1 MQHLLH
7 FFLKENFFAFLVL
20 PLTAHCTMTFVESSI
35 RKWNG
40 YHLNDLMD
48 EDHLKGMLQNMII
61 PKDFT
66 DVTLVSN
73 DSKAIKAHRKILSAT
88 IPALKKIL
96 QIENHNH
103 PVIYLTS
110 VKYEEM
116 EAILKFIYT
125 GETVCNEYRID
136 ELLKN
141 ETHLEMKEVNESLQ
155 RKEAISETM
164 REEDTEDMLNKAMEN
179 KENNKQIEEDWRNL
193 QIKIENS
200 KEISKEEAHQKK
212 NPSDLVGKND
222 DFTRNIS
229 AENNLGQDWLT
240 NSKVDL
246 EENCIVNQVVSNNQ
260 KDPVIKMATVN
271 MPPPGPS
278 VQPQTERWERFK
290 CDPCNKVY
298 AHRMGLWKHNK
309 NVHENA
315 KYPCRQCDFQAV
327 NQIHL
332 TRHIHSSHGGFQF
345 ICNLC
350 QFPAATESN
359 LKKHIKN
366 KHI

>member
-1 MQHLLH
+1 
-7 FFLKENFFAFLVL
+7 
-20 PLTAHCTMTFVESSI
+20 MTFVESRT

-48 EDHLKGMLQNMII
+48 EDHLKGMLQSMII

-88 IPALKKIL
+88 IPALKNIL

-125 GETVCNEYRID
+125 GETACNQYRID
-136 ELLKN
+136 ELLTGA
-141 ETHLEMKEVNESLQ
+141 THLQMNEVNESLQ
-155 RKEAISETM
+155 RKVAISEAVK
-164 REEDTEDMLNKAMEN
+164 EEDTER
-179 KENNKQIEEDWRNL
+179 NKQIEEDWRNL
-193 QIKIENS
+193 QIKIEDS
-200 KEISKEEAHQKK
+200 KEISKGEAHQKE
-212 NPSDLVGKND
+212 NPSDFVEKND
-222 DFTRNIS
+222 DLARNIS

-246 EENCIVNQVVSNNQ
+246 EENCMVNQVVVNNQ

-271 MPPPGPS
+271 MPLPGPS

-290 CDPCNKVY
+290 CGPCNKVY

-315 KYPCRQCDFQAV
+315 KYPCRECDFQAV

>member
-1 MQHLLH
+1 
-7 FFLKENFFAFLVL
+7 
-20 PLTAHCTMTFVESSI
+20 MTFVESRT

-40 YHLNDLMD
+40 YHLNDLMN

-125 GETVCNEYRID
+125 GETVCNEFSID
-136 ELLKN
+136 KLLK
-141 ETHLEMKEVNESLQ
+141 EEEKVNESLQ
-155 RKEAISETM
+155 RKEAISESA
-164 REEDTEDMLNKAMEN
+164 RKEDTGDMLNKATEI
-179 KENNKQIEEDWRNL
+179 KEINKQMEEDWRNL
-193 QIKIENS
+193 QIKIEDS
-200 KEISKEEAHQKK
+200 KEIISKGEAHQKE
-212 NPSDLVGKND
+212 NPSDLVEKND
-222 DFTRNIS
+222 DLARNIF

-246 EENCIVNQVVSNNQ
+246 EENCMVNQVVVNNQ

-271 MPPPGPS
+271 MPPPGQS
-278 VQPQTERWERFK
+278 AQPQTERWERFK
-290 CDPCNKVY
+290 CGPCNKVY

-315 KYPCRQCDFQAV
+315 KYPCRECDFQAV